1 MSDFEARNHKAW
13 KTALKTAFG
22 TTPPRSATWSDVDG
36 MINIL
41 KPFMARNLNHAMLPG
56 GGGLDFHAI
65 ERAREPGCV
74 RCDTGEQ
81 SFYLGRPR
89 KLAFEYIDRS
99 PANSFFL
106 MDLNTLKPSGIYENV
121 QSESEQLMEVD
132 EEYHD
137 YGIWDR
143 GFMGYDHEDR
153 EIPIPE
159 EASVVVRLLRGKILI
174 VAKASLWNH
183 ETGTYDG
190 RHEHMMAE
198 DIRGIIERS
207 I

>member
-1 MSDFEARNHKAW
+1 M
-13 KTALKTAFG
+13 
-22 TTPPRSATWSDVDG
+22 
-36 MINIL
+36 
-41 KPFMARNLNHAMLPG
+41 
-56 GGGLDFHAI
+56 
-65 ERAREPGCV
+65 

-89 KLAFEYIDRS
+89 KLAFEYIDGS

-153 EIPIPE
+153 EIPIPD

-174 VAKASLWNH
+174 VAKASHWNH

-198 DIRGIIERS
+198 DNRHHRLGDVISSVMMLADDVRPVSHVAPHEVATVETS
-207 I
+207 IPPLAEPENYLLDARVMFLAIWLS